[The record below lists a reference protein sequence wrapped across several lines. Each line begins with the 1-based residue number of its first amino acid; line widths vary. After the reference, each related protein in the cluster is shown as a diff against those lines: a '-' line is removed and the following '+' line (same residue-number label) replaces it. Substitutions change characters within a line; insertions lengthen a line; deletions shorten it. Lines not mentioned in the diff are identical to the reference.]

1 MLKKQELEKL
11 EKLIIKLSEKTK
23 FNRSMIEKDYY
34 ITLFFKELEKHEN
47 NWLVFKWWTCLNKV
61 YFWYYR
67 LSEDIDFSVTD
78 SKSIVSMSK
87 KEKSNRLNEIHA
99 ILDVCFDKIWFKE
112 NRERNIDKKWEYR
125 CKHNNAQMM
134 RLYYEKESLFWRI
147 ITLQIEISMRKNPY
161 QPKIL
166 ILNHLFYDEF
176 DEDLINDWNDIH
188 VLTYNINE
196 VISEKLR
203 CTNWRLWKDDNWNFI
218 TKVAIRDHYDIYYF
232 LTQYLLNKEKFEQ
245 EFWFLW
251 FENETFL
258 KLFLHKNIQDF
269 KEKHISKD
277 MKFES
282 DRKYIRDKIYLI
294 EDELLVVS
302 RNWKNEFFNW
312 WIETVLDFILGIQT
326 ILKKYI
332 NKTYK
337 LDFSED
343 THIDTYLEKLVE
355 LDVKINFD

>member
-1 MLKKQELEKL
+1 MLNNEKL
-11 EKLIIKLSEKTK
+11 DELIKKISNTTK
-23 FNRSMIEKDYY
+23 FDIIMIEKDYY
-34 ITLFFKELEKHEN
+34 ITLFFKELEKYEN
-47 NWLVFKWWTCLNKV
+47 NWLVFKLWTCLNKV

-78 SKSIVSMSK
+78 TKSIVSMSK
-87 KEKSNRLNEIHA
+87 KEKSKRLNEIHD
-99 ILDVCFDKIWFKE
+99 ILDKCFEKIWFLE
-112 NRERNIDKKWEYR
+112 NRERNIDKFWEYR

-134 RLYYEKESLFWRI
+134 RLYYERESLYWWN
-147 ITLQIEISMRKNPY
+147 ITIQIEISMRKNPY

-166 ILNHLFYDEF
+166 TLNHLFYEF
-176 DEDLINDWNDIH
+176 NEDLINNWNDIH

-203 CTNWRLWKDDNWNFI
+203 CTYWRLWKDQNWKFI
-218 TKVAIRDHYDIYYF
+218 TKIAIRDDFDIYYF

-245 EFWFLW
+245 WFWFLW

-258 KLFLHKNIQDF
+258 KLFLYKNIQDF
-269 KEKHISKD
+269 KEKHISKEISFD
-277 MKFES
+277 S
-282 DRKYIRDKIYLI
+282 DKEYLRKWILEKENDLKIVLQNSS
-294 EDELLVVS
+294 D
-302 RNWKNEFFNW
+302 EFFNW
-312 WIETVLDFILGIQT
+312 WIETVLDFIWWIQT

-332 NKTYK
+332 NRTYK